1 MRALCID
8 DHEINRRVLVAL
20 LAIGGVEADEAA
32 SGESGLGMVD
42 ATDYD
47 MIFMDLRMPVMD
59 GVEAATRIRA
69 RQDDKSET
77 PIILVTAEAR
87 ESLVGQ
93 VKEGLFDG
101 ALFKPVRPDVLF
113 DAIAKVLM
121 AKGAETV

>member
-20 LAIGGVEADEAA
+20 LAIGGVEADEAN
-32 SGESGLGMVD
+32 SGECGLGMVD

-59 GVEAATRIRA
+59 GVEAASRIRA

-87 ESLVGQ
+87 KSLVGQ
-93 VKEGLFDG
+93 VKEGLFDD